1 MISISLRNLTL
12 NAPPSSRSRGKTI
25 DDDALPNNLVSP
37 AKLVALR
44 EQKALGHSRS
54 SSDLR
59 RVPEDASY
67 SESEG
72 IQDERDTTGNT
83 LQALDKRNGAPKTP
97 PRPSYAKLRRRSTLE
112 WVNASPQSRQQ
123 KLEGVTAER
132 MADVFFSLHVEDIN
146 GKSMCLLRAG
156 PQALTCLAEPIY
168 VSEAVEH
175 TMNPTF
181 HSIDFD
187 LCSAGTTRLDQLTV
201 RIWIKNL
208 KMGSWRQLLEVT
220 INLRELQYLGKHL
233 EDLERPLPPN
243 AVVFHLSDGVYTTF
257 TSLTQYAP
265 PPFAPLQA
273 RTNSTRTLPTSSF
286 DALLRLSKL
295 DDSIQDAL
303 ATRNKIAADLEALLE
318 QNKSAMVDRDCVAE
332 GKDRLKTVEYAKKT
346 VSKQLEKARH
356 QIGEKRAA
364 LAKRRELMSNDLVKR
379 KEKGSDMEEG
389 RTNTPTVR
397 ASLDQDRKDIQNQR
411 RRICEDLQKV
421 YPIQPIKNKALAFT
435 IRGLPLPNSE
445 DIDASSPEI
454 TAAALGHI
462 AHTLQLI
469 SFYLG
474 TPLVYPV
481 TPRASTS
488 TIYDPIS
495 LLKTNA
501 REAQRYGA
509 DKALRTYPL
518 FSRGVPRFRFEY
530 ALFLLNKNIQ
540 LLLETGFGVRVLDI
554 RHTLPNLKYLL
565 YVATAGEGELP
576 ARKAGGIRGLMR
588 GAGAA
593 RRSASSDSASSA
605 LSGILW
611 HGGRG
616 EDGKGQGA
624 VESLRRN
631 VGALDKRSKAG

>member
-1 MISISLRNLTL
+1 M
-12 NAPPSSRSRGKTI
+12 P
-25 DDDALPNNLVSP
+25 
-37 AKLVALR
+37 
-44 EQKALGHSRS
+44 
-54 SSDLR
+54 
-59 RVPEDASY
+59 
-67 SESEG
+67 
-72 IQDERDTTGNT
+72 
-83 LQALDKRNGAPKTP
+83 
-97 PRPSYAKLRRRSTLE
+97 
-112 WVNASPQSRQQ
+112 
-123 KLEGVTAER
+123 
-132 MADVFFSLHVEDIN
+132 
-146 GKSMCLLRAG
+146 
-156 PQALTCLAEPIY
+156 EPIY
-168 VSEAVEH
+168 VSEAVTH

-181 HSIDFD
+181 RSIDFD
-187 LCSAGTTRLDQLTV
+187 LCSAGTTRLDQMTV
-201 RIWIKNL
+201 RFWIRNVRYA
-208 KMGSWRQLLEVT
+208 SWRQLLDVSL
-220 INLRELQYLGKHL
+220 NLRELQYLGKHL

-243 AVVFHLSDGVYTTF
+243 AIIFHLSDGIYTTF

-265 PPFAPLQA
+265 PPFVPLPA
-273 RTNSTRTLPTSSF
+273 RSNNTRTLPTSSF

-318 QNKSAMVDRDCVAE
+318 QNKSAVIDRDRVAE
-332 GKDRLKTVEYAKKT
+332 GKDRLKTIEYAKKT
-346 VSKQLEKARH
+346 VSKQLDKARY
-356 QIGEKRAA
+356 QIAEKRTA
-364 LAKRRELMSNDLVKR
+364 LAKRRDLMSTDLVER
-379 KEKGSDMEEG
+379 KEKDSEMQEG
-389 RTNTPTVR
+389 RANMPAVR
-397 ASLDQDRKDIQNQR
+397 ASLEQHRKDVQNQR

-435 IRGLPLPNSE
+435 IRDLALPNSE
-445 DIDASSPEI
+445 DLEASSHET
-454 TAAALGHI
+454 TAAALGQI
-462 AHTLQLI
+462 AHILQLL
-469 SFYLG
+469 SFYQG
-474 TPLVYPV
+474 NQLVYPV
-481 TPRASTS
+481 TPHASTS

-588 GAGAA
+588 GAGAG
-593 RRSASSDSASSA
+593 RRSASSDSTSSA

-611 HGGRG
+611 HGGRR
-616 EDGKGQGA
+616 EDGKAQGA
-624 VESLRRN
+624 VDSLRRN

>member
-1 MISISLRNLTL
+1 
-12 NAPPSSRSRGKTI
+12 
-25 DDDALPNNLVSP
+25 
-37 AKLVALR
+37 
-44 EQKALGHSRS
+44 
-54 SSDLR
+54 
-59 RVPEDASY
+59 
-67 SESEG
+67 
-72 IQDERDTTGNT
+72 
-83 LQALDKRNGAPKTP
+83 
-97 PRPSYAKLRRRSTLE
+97 
-112 WVNASPQSRQQ
+112 
-123 KLEGVTAER
+123 
-132 MADVFFSLHVEDIN
+132 
-146 GKSMCLLRAG
+146 
-156 PQALTCLAEPIY
+156 
-168 VSEAVEH
+168 
-175 TMNPTF
+175 MNPTF
-181 HSIDFD
+181 HSIDFG

-201 RIWIKNL
+201 RIWIRNVKLGN
-208 KMGSWRQLLEVT
+208 WRQLLDVSL
-220 INLRELQYLGKHL
+220 NLRELQYLGKHL
-233 EDLERPLPPN
+233 ENLDKPLPPN

-265 PPFAPLQA
+265 PPFAPLSA
-273 RTNSTRTLPTSSF
+273 RTSSTRTLPTSSF

-303 ATRNKIAADLEALLE
+303 ATRNKIAADLEELLE
-318 QNKSAMVDRDCVAE
+318 QNKSAMVDRDRVEE

-356 QIGEKRAA
+356 QIEEKRAA
-364 LAKRRELMSNDLVKR
+364 LAKRRELMSKDLVER
-379 KEKGSDMEEG
+379 KEKGSDMEDG
-389 RTNTPTVR
+389 RSNTPTVR

-435 IRGLPLPNSE
+435 IRGLALPNSE
-445 DIDASSPEI
+445 EIDASSPEI

-469 SFYLG
+469 SFYSG
-474 TPLVYPV
+474 NPLVYPV

-509 DKALRTYPL
+509 DKVLRTYPL

-530 ALFLLNKNIQ
+530 ALFLLNKDIQ

-588 GAGAA
+588 GAGALH
-593 RRSASSDSASSA
+593 RSASSDSTSSA

-611 HGGRG
+611 HGGRK

>member
-1 MISISLRNLTL
+1 
-12 NAPPSSRSRGKTI
+12 
-25 DDDALPNNLVSP
+25 
-37 AKLVALR
+37 
-44 EQKALGHSRS
+44 
-54 SSDLR
+54 
-59 RVPEDASY
+59 
-67 SESEG
+67 
-72 IQDERDTTGNT
+72 
-83 LQALDKRNGAPKTP
+83 
-97 PRPSYAKLRRRSTLE
+97 
-112 WVNASPQSRQQ
+112 
-123 KLEGVTAER
+123 
-132 MADVFFSLHVEDIN
+132 
-146 GKSMCLLRAG
+146 
-156 PQALTCLAEPIY
+156 
-168 VSEAVEH
+168 
-175 TMNPTF
+175 MNPTF

-201 RIWIKNL
+201 RIWTKNA
-208 KMGSWRQLLEVT
+208 KVGSWRQLLEVSL
-220 INLRELQYLGKHL
+220 NLRELQYLGKQL
-233 EDLERPLPPN
+233 ENLERPLPPN

-265 PPFAPLQA
+265 PPFAPTPA

-318 QNKSAMVDRDCVAE
+318 QNKSAMVDRNRVAE

-356 QIGEKRAA
+356 QIEEKRVA
-364 LAKRRELMSNDLVKR
+364 LAKRRELMSKDLAER
-379 KEKGSDMEEG
+379 KEKASEMEEG
-389 RTNTPTVR
+389 RANTPTVR

-421 YPIQPIKNKALAFT
+421 YPVQPIRNKALAFT
-435 IRGLPLPNSE
+435 IRGLALPNSE
-445 DIDASSPEI
+445 EIDASSPET

-462 AHTLQLI
+462 AHTIQLI

-474 TPLVYPV
+474 IPLVYPV
-481 TPRASTS
+481 TPRESTS

-530 ALFLLNKNIQ
+530 ALFLLNKDIQ

-611 HGGRG
+611 HGGRR

>member
-1 MISISLRNLTL
+1 
-12 NAPPSSRSRGKTI
+12 
-25 DDDALPNNLVSP
+25 
-37 AKLVALR
+37 
-44 EQKALGHSRS
+44 
-54 SSDLR
+54 
-59 RVPEDASY
+59 
-67 SESEG
+67 
-72 IQDERDTTGNT
+72 
-83 LQALDKRNGAPKTP
+83 
-97 PRPSYAKLRRRSTLE
+97 
-112 WVNASPQSRQQ
+112 
-123 KLEGVTAER
+123 
-132 MADVFFSLHVEDIN
+132 
-146 GKSMCLLRAG
+146 
-156 PQALTCLAEPIY
+156 
-168 VSEAVEH
+168 
-175 TMNPTF
+175 
-181 HSIDFD
+181 
-187 LCSAGTTRLDQLTV
+187 
-201 RIWIKNL
+201 
-208 KMGSWRQLLEVT
+208 
-220 INLRELQYLGKHL
+220 
-233 EDLERPLPPN
+233 
-243 AVVFHLSDGVYTTF
+243 
-257 TSLTQYAP
+257 
-265 PPFAPLQA
+265 
-273 RTNSTRTLPTSSF
+273 
-286 DALLRLSKL
+286 
-295 DDSIQDAL
+295 
-303 ATRNKIAADLEALLE
+303 
-318 QNKSAMVDRDCVAE
+318 MVDRDRVEE

-356 QIGEKRAA
+356 QIEEKRAA
-364 LAKRRELMSNDLVKR
+364 LAKRRGLMSKDLAER

-389 RTNTPTVR
+389 RANTPTVR

-435 IRGLPLPNSE
+435 IRGLALPNSE
-445 DIDASSPEI
+445 EIDASSPEV

-474 TPLVYPV
+474 NPLVYPV

-509 DKALRTYPL
+509 DKVLRTYPL

-530 ALFLLNKNIQ
+530 ALFLLNKDIQ
-540 LLLETGFGVRVLDI
+540 LLLESGFGVRVLDI

-588 GAGAA
+588 GAGALH
-593 RRSASSDSASSA
+593 RSASSDSTSSA

-611 HGGRG
+611 HGGRK